1 LHRYLTSA
9 ILAGALIAACAPAAE
24 RTGAPPPQPPNS
36 GGSTT
41 AGSAGSSSGSPA
53 GGASNGAAA
62 PRTLERLGIGTSSP
76 SLSYLPAKLADMLG
90 YYAEEGL
97 SPEFVQ
103 VRGNSVI
110 PALLSAELDFT
121 TLLSAIGAHASQ
133 GGPSKIVQF
142 HSVKLQHVL
151 TVRPEITD
159 VSQMAGKRIGVE
171 SLGTLTAFESRKLI
185 DHYGLADVA
194 IVAVGGDLERI
205 AAMETNAV
213 DASTSAVPSNIAAEK
228 RGFPTLLRIGAI
240 LEIPQAGLG
249 GAESFT
255 REHPDKVARS
265 LRAAARALPLIQAQ
279 RDLVIQKIGEW
290 MELSPEDATRAYD
303 LVVDTYSPNGL
314 PTDAQMLAYIDLMRA
329 TAGASADTKPA
340 DLADFSIA
348 RRVAGEL
355 GLSTAP

>member
-1 LHRYLTSA
+1 MSA
-9 ILAGALIAACAPAAE
+9 ILAGVLAVACAPAAE
-24 RTGAPPPQPPNS
+24 RAGSSPPQPPNA
-36 GGSTT
+36 GGSAS
-41 AGSAGSSSGSPA
+41 AGSAGSPA
-53 GGASNGAAA
+53 GSGGPGGAASVPAAA
-62 PRTLERLGIGTSSP
+62 PRAQERLGIGTSSP

-97 SPEFVQ
+97 APEFVQ

-159 VSQMAGKRIGVE
+159 ISQMAGKRIGVE

-185 DHYGLADVA
+185 DHYGLPDVA
-194 IVAVGGDLERI
+194 IVSVGGDLERI
-205 AAMETNAV
+205 AAMESNAV
-213 DASTSAVPSNIAAEK
+213 DASTSAVPSNIVAEK
-228 RGFPTLLRIGAI
+228 RGFPTLVRIGSI
-240 LEIPQAGLG
+240 LEIPQAGFG
-249 GAESFT
+249 GAESFI

-279 RDLVIQKIGEW
+279 RDLVVQRIGEW
-290 MELSPEDATRAYD
+290 MELSPEDAARAYE
-303 LVVDTYSPNGL
+303 LVADTYSPNGL
-314 PTDAQMLAYIDLMRA
+314 PTDAQMAAYVDLMRA
-329 TAGASADTKPA
+329 TAGAPADTKPA
-340 DLADFSIA
+340 DIADFAIA
-348 RRVAGEL
+348 RRVAADL
-355 GLSTAP
+355 GLPGAP

>member
-1 LHRYLTSA
+1 LRRYLMIVT
-9 ILAGALIAACAPAAE
+9 LVGALGAACAPAAE
-24 RTGAPPPQPPNS
+24 RAGTPPQPPNS
-36 GGSTT
+36 GAS
-41 AGSAGSSSGSPA
+41 ASSGSAGSSP
-53 GGASNGAAA
+53 GGETARAA

-97 SPEFVQ
+97 APEFVQ

-110 PALLSAELDFT
+110 PALLSSELDFT

-133 GGPSKIVQF
+133 GGPSKIAQF

-159 VSQMAGKRIGVE
+159 ISQMAGKRIGVE
-171 SLGTLTAFESRKLI
+171 SLGTLTAFESRKLA

-194 IVAVGGDLERI
+194 IVSVGGDMERI

-213 DASTSAVPSNIAAEK
+213 DASTSAVPSNIVAEK

-240 LEIPQAGLG
+240 LEIPQAGFG
-249 GAESFT
+249 GAEAFI

-279 RDLVIQKIGEW
+279 RDLIIQKIGEW
-290 MELSPEDATRAYD
+290 MELSPEDAARAYD

-314 PTDAQMLAYIDLMRA
+314 PTDAQMAAYIDLMRA
-329 TAGASADTKPA
+329 TAGAPADTKPA
-340 DLADFSIA
+340 DLADFAIA
-348 RRVAGEL
+348 RRVAADL
-355 GLSTAP
+355 GLPSQ